1 MGVEAQYEKGF
12 CLMLTLF
19 SHINAHIGS
28 RPHSILR
35 TSSDTLIVL
44 SRARLGSLLWQNLS
58 TWEALVSGTAAS
70 PGLGSCPRTPLPSWN
85 RRRCLSPTPVSIF
98 QKTGN
103 AVRAIGRLSSMA
115 MISGLSGRKSST
127 GSPTSPLN
135 AEKLESEG
143 KELPGRF
150 FSSQL
155 VRKEGLGME
164 GHFEVGGGGL
174 RVFLNNINYKD

>member
-19 SHINAHIGS
+19 SHVNAHIGC

-44 SRARLGSLLWQNLS
+44 SRARLGSLLCRAS
-58 TWEALVSGTAAS
+58 ALRRPLFQGQLLLLRWALLPEPRCSAGTSA
-70 PGLGSCPRTPLPSWN
+70 N
-85 RRRCLSPTPVSIF
+85 RLSPTPVSVF

-143 KELPGRF
+143 KELQEDFLQPDGDKGR
-150 FSSQL
+150 
-155 VRKEGLGME
+155 
-164 GHFEVGGGGL
+164 VGGWRG
-174 RVFLNNINYKD
+174 I